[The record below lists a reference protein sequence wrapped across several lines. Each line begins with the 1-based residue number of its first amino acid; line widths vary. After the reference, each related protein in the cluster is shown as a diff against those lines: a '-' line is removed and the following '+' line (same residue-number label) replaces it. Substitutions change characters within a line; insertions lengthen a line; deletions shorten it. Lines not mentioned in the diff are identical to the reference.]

1 MIKPP
6 VNLENITLYLQYQLG
21 GVEMSKSANNVLASF
36 CYFSVF
42 FMPFLFPLIVWILAS
57 GNTARHA
64 RKALLYHILPI
75 IFIIVSA
82 VILSTISNDYNNIT
96 FIVGIIIGLLALYY
110 MIKNLF
116 LGIKLLLA

>member
-1 MIKPP
+1 
-6 VNLENITLYLQYQLG
+6 
-21 GVEMSKSANNVLASF
+21 MSKSANNVLSSF

-57 GNTARHA
+57 GDTSKHA
-64 RKALLYHILPI
+64 GKALLYHILPI

-96 FIVGIIIGLLALYY
+96 FIVGIIIGLLAIYY

>member
-1 MIKPP
+1 
-6 VNLENITLYLQYQLG
+6 
-21 GVEMSKSANNVLASF
+21 MSKSANNVLASF
-36 CYFSVF
+36 CCFSVF

-96 FIVGIIIGLLALYY
+96 FIVGIIIGLLAIYY